1 MSKKVLV
8 AGDSYARLDPNAGH
22 WANKWCKDKEYQITN
37 FGLGGAN
44 HVSVVNEI
52 FTKEWQQYDLII
64 YCMTSW
70 LRVGVSNNTKN
81 SAFLERITSFLD
93 DAEKITFEKLLS
105 KNILDNGYEGFA
117 LLSGVSD
124 RHQNPLTHWTKET
137 TDLYKTVSI
146 PFLARAN
153 LFAVE
158 TLILKCKIANI
169 PLVLAT
175 TPNDPTT
182 MDNFK
187 MLDTNIFNIT
197 HSTSEK
203 TYNHPSIN
211 HLSEELHEE
220 IKAKFNSQYG
230 DIIN

>member
-1 MSKKVLV
+1 MPKKVLV

-37 FGLGGAN
+37 FGIGGAN

-64 YCMTSW
+64 YCMTNW
-70 LRVGVSNNTKN
+70 LRAGVSNNSKK
-81 SAFLERITSFLD
+81 SAFLERVTNFLD

-117 LLSGVSD
+117 LLSGLSD
-124 RHQNPLTHWTKET
+124 GHHNSDTFWTKET
-137 TDLYKTVSI
+137 TNLYKNISI

-175 TPNDPTT
+175 TPNDPITI
-182 MDNFK
+182 DNFK
-187 MLDTNIFNIT
+187 TLDANIFNIT
-197 HSTSEK
+197 RSIKEDGL
-203 TYNHPSIN
+203 SIN
-211 HLSEELHEE
+211 HLSEDLHEK
-220 IKAKFNSQYG
+220 IKQKFNSEYG
-230 DIIN
+230 DII

>member
-1 MSKKVLV
+1 MPKEVLV
-8 AGDSYARLDPNAGH
+8 AGDSYAKLDPDAGH

-52 FTKEWQQYDLII
+52 FTKDWQRYDLII

-70 LRVGVSNNTKN
+70 LRAGVSNNSKN
-81 SAFLERITSFLD
+81 SAFLERLNNFLD
-93 DAEKITFEKLLS
+93 DAEKNTFEKLLS
-105 KNILDNGYEGFA
+105 KNILDNGYEGYA
-117 LLSGVSD
+117 LLSRFSSD
-124 RHQNPLTHWTKET
+124 EHQNPETFWTKET
-137 TDLYKTVSI
+137 TNLYKNISI
-146 PFLARAN
+146 PFLARSN

-182 MDNFK
+182 LDNFK
-187 MLDTNIFNIT
+187 MFDTNIFDIT
-197 HSTSEK
+197 HSLS
-203 TYNHPSIN
+203 YSYPSIN
-211 HLSEELHEE
+211 HLSEDLHEE
-220 IKAKFNSQYG
+220 IKDKFNSEYG
-230 DIIN
+230 DII